1 MKVLQLAGHLMK
13 WNLDAYYQNDIS
25 EGFIICAYNF
35 EKGYFNRDK
44 ISGYETSDILSHAY
58 FDLQYFAKKDAKN
71 ITKGK
76 LATYPFHPAAA
87 LDDGSQTN
95 TWIENL
101 IKQGIKYQIE
111 VLGLTNVII
120 PNYYENDNLEQ
131 FVGMIKTINRWL
143 NNNKIDGVK
152 YYMTIPITNHTIIDA
167 EKIDKLLYYLTDIS
181 IVFDG
186 YYILCESKPDT
197 RQKVS
202 TDFKYLNNLT
212 TVLHV
217 LKKQKFT
224 TIYSYANWDALVFL
238 ALTDIDY
245 ITIGTYENLRNFS
258 IKRFTIDEDGG
269 PSKGWYFSEK
279 LLNFIKSPW
288 LDLIRIN
295 NGLDLIRNERNI
307 FSDAILTFGYPWS
320 NQKPEVHKNYLLSVE
335 RQLKEIASIGDL
347 IVRKKYVIDKIDA
360 AIAAYRKLNE
370 MNIYFD
376 DESRNYHLATWR
388 SYLLSK
394 NILT

>member
-1 MKVLQLAGHLMK
+1 MKVLQLAGHLIK
-13 WNLDAYYQNDIS
+13 WNLDAYYQNGIS
-25 EGFIICAYNF
+25 EGFVICAYNF
-35 EKGYFNRDK
+35 ENGYFTRDK
-44 ISGYETSDILSHAY
+44 ISGYSTSSILANTY

-71 ITKGK
+71 IKKGK
-76 LATYPFHPAAA
+76 LGTYSFHPAAT

-101 IKQGIKYQIE
+101 IKEGIKFQIE
-111 VLGLTNVII
+111 SLGLKNVII

-131 FVGMIKTINRWL
+131 SIGLIKTINKWL
-143 NNNKIDGVK
+143 NKNRVEGVK

-167 EKIDKLLYYLTDIS
+167 EKVDTLLYYLTDIS

-186 YYILCESKPDT
+186 YYILCESKPDI

-224 TIYSYANWDALVFL
+224 TIYSYANWDALIFL

-258 IKRFTIDEDGG
+258 IKRFTVDEDGG

-295 NGLDLIRNERNI
+295 KGIDLVRNERNI
-307 FSDAILTFGYPWS
+307 FSDAVLTFGYPWS
-320 NQKPEVHKNYLLSVE
+320 NQKPEVHKNYLLAIE
-335 RQLKEIASIGDL
+335 RLLKEIASVQDL
-347 IVRKKYVIDKIDA
+347 KERKQLMITKIDS
-360 AIAAYRKLNE
+360 AIAAYQKLNE
-370 MNIYFD
+370 MNIFFD

>member
-1 MKVLQLAGHLMK
+1 MKVLQLAGHLIK

-25 EGFIICAYNF
+25 EGFVICAYNF
-35 EKGYFNRDK
+35 ENGYFSRDK
-44 ISGYETSDILSHAY
+44 ISGYETSDILNKAY

-76 LATYPFHPAAA
+76 LGTYPFHPAAA
-87 LDDGSQTN
+87 MDDGSQTN

-101 IKQGIKYQIE
+101 IKQGVKFQIE
-111 VLGLTNVII
+111 TLGLKNIII

-143 NNNKIDGVK
+143 SNNKIEGVK

-167 EKIDKLLYYLTDIS
+167 EKIDKLLFYLTDIS

-186 YYILCESKPDT
+186 YYILCESKPDN

-212 TVLHV
+212 TVLYV

-224 TIYSYANWDALVFL
+224 TIYSYANWDALIFL
-238 ALTDIDY
+238 SLTDIDY

-258 IKRFTIDEDGG
+258 IKRFTMDEDGG

-279 LLNFIKSPW
+279 VLNFIKSPW
-288 LDLIRIN
+288 LDLIRMN
-295 NGLDLIRNERNI
+295 NGLDLIKNERNI

-335 RQLKEIASIGDL
+335 RQLKEIASIEDL
-347 IVRKKYVIDKIDA
+347 SVRKKYMIDKIDA
-360 AIAAYRKLNE
+360 AIATYRKLNE

>member
-1 MKVLQLAGHLMK
+1 MKVLHLAGHLIK
-13 WNLDAYYQNDIS
+13 WNLDAYYQNSIG

-35 EKGYFNRDK
+35 EDGYFNRDK
-44 ISGYETSDILSHAY
+44 ISGYSTSDILNNAY

-71 ITKGK
+71 INKGK
-76 LATYPFHPAAA
+76 LQTYSFHPAKAP
-87 LDDGSQTN
+87 DDGSHTN
-95 TWIENL
+95 IWIENL
-101 IKQGIKYQIE
+101 IKLGIKFQIE
-111 VLGLTNVII
+111 SLGLKNVII

-131 FVGMIKTINRWL
+131 FVGMIKTINKWL
-143 NNNKIDGVK
+143 SNNKVEGVK

-167 EKIDKLLYYLTDIS
+167 EKVDKLLFYLTDLS

-186 YYILCESKPDT
+186 YYILCESKPDA

-212 TVLHV
+212 TILHV

-224 TIYSYANWDALVFL
+224 TIYSYANWDALIFL
-238 ALTDIDY
+238 SLTDIDY

-295 NGLDLIRNERNI
+295 NGLDLIKNERNI
-307 FSDAILTFGYPWS
+307 FSDAILILGYPWS
-320 NQKPEVHKNYLLSVE
+320 NQKPEVHKNYLLSIE
-335 RQLKEIASIGDL
+335 RLLKEVASIEDL
-347 IVRKKYVIDKIDA
+347 TARKQFMIDRIDD
-360 AIAAYRKLNE
+360 AIATYNKLND
-370 MNIYFD
+370 MNIFFD
-376 DESRNYHLATWR
+376 DESRNYHLGTWKTF
-388 SYLLSK
+388 LLSK
-394 NILT
+394 SILT